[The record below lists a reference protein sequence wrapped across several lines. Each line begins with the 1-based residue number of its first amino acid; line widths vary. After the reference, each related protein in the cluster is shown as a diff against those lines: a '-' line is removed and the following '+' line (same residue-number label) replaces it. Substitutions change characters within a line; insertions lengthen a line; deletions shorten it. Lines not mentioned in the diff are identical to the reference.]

1 MCEVVVMSGVYC
13 FAEEVAHEAEN
24 LSMLFRKSTLR
35 SRDQKL
41 QRPKAGQYVDAKTVE
56 SSALHVTILLQPL
69 LHCSGIIR
77 KDGVAKV

>member
-1 MCEVVVMSGVYC
+1 MCEVVVVSGIYC
-13 FAEEVAHEAEN
+13 FAEEDAHEAEN
-24 LSMLFRKSTLR
+24 LSMLFRKSALH

-41 QRPKAGQYVDAKTVE
+41 QIPKAGQYVEAKTVE
-56 SSALHVTILLQPL
+56 SSVLHVTILSQPL

>member
-41 QRPKAGQYVDAKTVE
+41 QRPKAGQYVDAKTVAE
-56 SSALHVTILLQPL
+56 N
-69 LHCSGIIR
+69 HCSEIIR